1 MHLLRRH
8 DLDHHDLVFHLVH
21 DLVLLQPMV
30 HLDDNFQ
37 QQMVRPNL
45 YAVDIA
51 KEHLMHLQGAVM
63 MDVPQ
68 NLDALNLDEVQTF
81 QDAVRHYLVIPVMIA
96 DAQVDAEQRLLL
108 KMDCFQDE
116 VDEEPRSLLNQ
127 M

>member
-1 MHLLRRH
+1 MHLLHRH

-37 QQMVRPNL
+37 QQLVRPNL

-63 MDVPQ
+63 MDVLQ
-68 NLDALNLDEVQTF
+68 NLDALNLDEVPTF
-81 QDAVRHYLVIPVMIA
+81 QDAVRHYLVMIA

-108 KMDCFQDE
+108 KMDCFPDE
-116 VDEEPRSLLNQ
+116 VDEELRSLLNQ

>member
-1 MHLLRRH
+1 MHLLHRH

-21 DLVLLQPMV
+21 DLELLQPMV

-37 QQMVRPNL
+37 QQMVHPNL

-63 MDVPQ
+63 MDVLQ

-81 QDAVRHYLVIPVMIA
+81 QDALRHYLVIPVMI
-96 DAQVDAEQRLLL
+96 VGAEMDVELRHLL
-108 KMDCFQDE
+108 KMDCFPDE
-116 VDEEPRSLLNQ
+116 VDEEPRHQLNQ